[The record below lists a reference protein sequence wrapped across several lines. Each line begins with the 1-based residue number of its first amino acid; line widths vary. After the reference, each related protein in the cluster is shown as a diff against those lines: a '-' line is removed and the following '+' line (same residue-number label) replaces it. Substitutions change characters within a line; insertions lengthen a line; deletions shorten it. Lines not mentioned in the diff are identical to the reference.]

1 MSVFFDNNITDVG
14 RQLWAEMQAGGSF
27 VPTKIVVGSGYLP
40 TGKTTKTVT
49 AVAEPVQS
57 IQLNKSEK
65 MSGGDY
71 VFGGVFT
78 NKDVTA
84 AFYYRELALYAKVER
99 TDGTET
105 AETLYSYGNAGAN
118 AELIP
123 AYSTGTAIERQ
134 LDILS
139 YIGNDATVT
148 VEIATG
154 IYVSKTEFDAKISEL
169 KEATDNSVKKTEG
182 KDLSTND
189 YDNASKEKVDNL
201 PDNTTDALKNKVDKV
216 AGKGLSTND
225 YTDDDKGKVDNLPEN
240 TSTALGNKADKPTV
254 LTGTLTTGAT
264 SLVLSNA
271 AITTG
276 SIIDIYTDK
285 YGISPTAVNT
295 ETGKITM
302 TFEAQTVAVGIRVE
316 VR

>member
-27 VPTKIVVGSGYLP
+27 VPTRIVVGSGYLP

-99 TDGTET
+99 PDGTET
-105 AETLYSYGNAGAN
+105 EETLYSYGNAGAN

-123 AYSTGTAIERQ
+123 AYSTGTAVERQ

-139 YIGNDATVT
+139 YMGNDATVT

-154 IYVSKTEFDAKISEL
+154 IYVSKTEFDAKFGEL
-169 KEATDNSVKKTEG
+169 KDATDNSVKKVDG
-182 KDLSTND
+182 KDLS
-189 YDNASKEKVDNL
+189 K
-201 PDNTTDALKNKVDKV
+201 
-216 AGKGLSTND
+216 ND
-225 YTDDDKGKVDNLPEN
+225 YTDTDKNKVSNMPEDTN
-240 TSTALGNKADKPTV
+240 TALGKKADKPTV
-254 LTGTLTTGAT
+254 LTGTLAAKAT
-264 SLVLSNA
+264 SLALSNA
-271 AITTG
+271 AIKTS

-285 YGISPTAVNT
+285 YGVSPTAVDVAA
-295 ETGKITM
+295 GKITM
-302 TFEAQTVAVGIRVE
+302 TFEAQTVTINIRVE

>member
-27 VPTKIVVGSGYLP
+27 VPTRIVVGSGYLP

-99 TDGTET
+99 PDGTET
-105 AETLYSYGNAGAN
+105 EETLYSYGNAGAN

-123 AYSTGTAIERQ
+123 AYSTGTAVERQ

-154 IYVSKTEFDAKISEL
+154 IYVSKTEFDTKFGEL
-169 KEATDNSVKKTEG
+169 KEATDNSVKKVDG
-182 KDLSTND
+182 KN
-189 YDNASKEKVDNL
+189 
-201 PDNTTDALKNKVDKV
+201 
-216 AGKGLSTND
+216 LSTND
-225 YTDDDKGKVDNLPEN
+225 YTDTDKNKVSNLPEN
-240 TSTALGNKADKPTV
+240 VEAELEKKENAATI
-254 LTGTLTTGAT
+254 LTGSVEAGKTTIQFT
-264 SLVLSNA
+264 SEKIKGTSAV
-271 AITTG
+271 
-276 SIIDIYTDK
+276 DIYASI
-285 YGISPTAVNT
+285 YGVMIEDMQISEGMVKM
-295 ETGKITM
+295 KI
-302 TFEAQTVAVGIRVE
+302 EAQESATNMRIE
-316 VR
+316 VH

>member
-27 VPTKIVVGSGYLP
+27 VPTRIVVGSGYLP
-40 TGKTTKTVT
+40 AEKTTKTVT

-99 TDGTET
+99 PDGTET
-105 AETLYSYGNAGAN
+105 EETLYSYGNAGAN

-123 AYSTGTAIERQ
+123 AYSTGTAVERQ

-154 IYVSKTEFDAKISEL
+154 IYVSKTEFDAKFGEL
-169 KEATDNSVKKTEG
+169 KEATDNSVKKVDG
-182 KDLSTND
+182 KDLS
-189 YDNASKEKVDNL
+189 K
-201 PDNTTDALKNKVDKV
+201 
-216 AGKGLSTND
+216 ND
-225 YTDDDKGKVDNLPEN
+225 YTDTDKNKVSNMPEDTN
-240 TSTALGNKADKPTV
+240 TALGKKADKPTV
-254 LTGTLTTGAT
+254 LTGTLAAKAT
-264 SLVLSNA
+264 SLALSNA
-271 AITTG
+271 AIKTS

-285 YGISPTAVNT
+285 YGVSPTAVDVVA
-295 ETGKITM
+295 GKITM
-302 TFEAQTVAVGIRVE
+302 TFDAQTIAIGIRVE

>member
-27 VPTKIVVGSGYLP
+27 VPTRIVVGSGYLP
-40 TGKTTKTVT
+40 AGKTTKTVT

-99 TDGTET
+99 PDGTET
-105 AETLYSYGNAGAN
+105 EETLYSYGNAGAN

-123 AYSTGTAIERQ
+123 AYSTGTAVERQ

-154 IYVSKTEFDAKISEL
+154 IYVSKTEFDAKFGEL
-169 KEATDNSVKKTEG
+169 KDATDNSVKKVDG
-182 KDLSTND
+182 KN
-189 YDNASKEKVDNL
+189 
-201 PDNTTDALKNKVDKV
+201 
-216 AGKGLSTND
+216 LSTND
-225 YTDDDKGKVDNLPEN
+225 YTDTDKNKVSKLPEDTN
-240 TSTALGNKADKPTV
+240 TALGKKADKPTV
-254 LTGTLTTGAT
+254 LTGTLAAKAT
-264 SLVLSNA
+264 SLALSNA
-271 AITTG
+271 AIKE
-276 SIIDIYTDK
+276 SSVIDIYTDK
-285 YGISPTAVNT
+285 YGVSPTAVDVAA
-295 ETGKITM
+295 GKITM
-302 TFEAQTVAVGIRVE
+302 TFDAQTVAIGIRVE

>member
-49 AVAEPVQS
+49 AVVEPVQS

-201 PDNTTDALKNKVDKV
+201 PEDTADELSKKVDKIP
-216 AGKGLSTND
+216 GKNLSTND
-225 YTDDDKGKVDNLPEN
+225 YTDTDKGKVSKLPADTN
-240 TSTALGNKADKPTV
+240 TELGKKADKPTV
-254 LTGTLTTGAT
+254 LTGTLAAKET
-264 SLVLSNA
+264 SLALSNA
-271 AITTG
+271 AIKES

-285 YGISPTAVNT
+285 YGISPTAVT
-295 ETGKITM
+295 VAAGKITM
-302 TFEAQTVAVGIRVE
+302 TFDAQTVAVNIRVE

>member
-1 MSVFFDNNITDVG
+1 MSAFFDNNITDVG

-27 VPTKIVVGSGYLP
+27 VPTRIVVGSGYLP
-40 TGKTTKTVT
+40 TEKTTKTVT

-99 TDGTET
+99 PDGTET
-105 AETLYSYGNAGAN
+105 EETLYSYGNAGAN

-123 AYSTGTAIERQ
+123 AYSTGTAVERQ

-154 IYVSKTEFDAKISEL
+154 IYVSKTEFDAKFGEL
-169 KEATDNSVKKTEG
+169 KDATDNSVKKVDG
-182 KDLSTND
+182 KN
-189 YDNASKEKVDNL
+189 
-201 PDNTTDALKNKVDKV
+201 
-216 AGKGLSTND
+216 LSTND
-225 YTDDDKGKVDNLPEN
+225 YTDTDKNKVSKLPEDTN
-240 TSTALGNKADKPTV
+240 TALGKKADKPIV
-254 LTGTLTTGAT
+254 LTGTLAAKAT
-264 SLVLSNA
+264 SLALSNA
-271 AITTG
+271 AIKES

-285 YGISPTAVNT
+285 YGVSPTAVDVAS
-295 ETGKITM
+295 GKITM
-302 TFEAQTVAVGIRVE
+302 TFDAQTVAIGIRVE

>member
-27 VPTKIVVGSGYLP
+27 VPTRIVVGSGYLP
-40 TGKTTKTVT
+40 AGKTTKTVT

-99 TDGTET
+99 PDGTET
-105 AETLYSYGNAGAN
+105 EETLYSYGNAGAN

-123 AYSTGTAIERQ
+123 AYSTGTAVERQ

-154 IYVSKTEFDAKISEL
+154 IYVSKTEFDAKFGEL
-169 KEATDNSVKKTEG
+169 KEATDNSVKKVDG
-182 KDLSTND
+182 KDLS
-189 YDNASKEKVDNL
+189 K
-201 PDNTTDALKNKVDKV
+201 
-216 AGKGLSTND
+216 ND
-225 YTDDDKGKVDNLPEN
+225 YTDTDKNKVSNMPEDTN
-240 TSTALGNKADKPTV
+240 TALGKKADKPTV
-254 LTGTLTTGAT
+254 LTGTLAAKAT
-264 SLVLSNA
+264 SLALSNA
-271 AITTG
+271 AIKTS

-285 YGISPTAVNT
+285 YGVSPTAVDVAA
-295 ETGKITM
+295 GKITM
-302 TFEAQTVAVGIRVE
+302 TFDAQTIAIGIRVE

>member
-27 VPTKIVVGSGYLP
+27 VPTRIVVGSGYLP

-99 TDGTET
+99 PDGTET
-105 AETLYSYGNAGAN
+105 EETLYSYGNAGAN

-123 AYSTGTAIERQ
+123 AYSTGTAVERQ

-154 IYVSKTEFDAKISEL
+154 IYVSKTEFDTKFGEL
-169 KEATDNSVKKTEG
+169 KEATDNSVKKVDG
-182 KDLSTND
+182 KNLS
-189 YDNASKEKVDNL
+189 K
-201 PDNTTDALKNKVDKV
+201 
-216 AGKGLSTND
+216 ND
-225 YTDDDKGKVDNLPEN
+225 YTDTDKNKVSNLPEDTN
-240 TSTALGNKADKPTV
+240 TALSKKADKPTV
-254 LTGTLTTGAT
+254 LTGTLTAKAT

-271 AITTG
+271 AIKTS

-285 YGISPTAVNT
+285 YGVSPTAVDVVA
-295 ETGKITM
+295 GKITM
-302 TFEAQTVAVGIRVE
+302 TFDAQTIAIGIRVE

>member
-1 MSVFFDNNITDVG
+1 MSAFFDNNITDVG

-27 VPTKIVVGSGYLP
+27 VPTRIVVGSGYLP
-40 TGKTTKTVT
+40 TEKTTKTVT

-99 TDGTET
+99 PDGTET
-105 AETLYSYGNAGAN
+105 EETLYSYGNAGAN

-123 AYSTGTAIERQ
+123 AYSTGTAVERQ

-154 IYVSKTEFDAKISEL
+154 IYVSKTEFDAKFGEL
-169 KEATDNSVKKTEG
+169 KDATDNSVKKVDG
-182 KDLSTND
+182 KN
-189 YDNASKEKVDNL
+189 
-201 PDNTTDALKNKVDKV
+201 
-216 AGKGLSTND
+216 LSTND
-225 YTDDDKGKVDNLPEN
+225 YTDTDKNKVSKLPEDTN
-240 TSTALGNKADKPTV
+240 TALGKKADKPTV
-254 LTGTLTTGAT
+254 LTGTLAAKAT
-264 SLVLSNA
+264 SLALSNA
-271 AITTG
+271 AIKES

-285 YGISPTAVNT
+285 YGVSPTAVDVDD
-295 ETGKITM
+295 GKITM
-302 TFEAQTVAVGIRVE
+302 TFEAQTVTINIRVE